1 MYRSILYQHS
11 VFGEL
16 GRKEGEVRL
25 QRLMVVLLGRAK

>member
-1 MYRSILYQHS
+1 MYRSTLYLYS